1 MMNSVS
7 VGILGFGTVG
17 TGVVHLLTQEQEKLQ
32 QQSGSNIHIE
42 KVLVRDIDKTRK
54 INFADNRLTLDPD
67 DILDNPKIDI
77 VIEVMG
83 GIEDAKNYIFKALMN
98 RKHVITANKDLMAVH
113 GTQLLETAAD
123 YQCDLYYEA
132 SVAGAIPILRT
143 LTDGLSADRIQ
154 KIMGIVNGT
163 TNYILSKMNRESV
176 SYEEVLQEAQVLGFA
191 EADPTSDVEGL
202 DAARKMVILSHLAYS
217 VPVTL
222 EDVRVEGITEISQED
237 IHYSKK
243 LGYTMKLVG
252 ISELD
257 DPYIDIRVSP
267 TLLSSNHPLAAVE
280 NEFNA
285 VYVYGKSVGETM
297 FYGPGAGELP
307 TAIAVVSDLISVV
320 KNINL
325 GVNGHHIF
333 LPKNEKKCKSPDS
346 MKNQYFFRMHVQDQP
361 GAFSKITSLLN
372 ERRISLKQIIQEPI
386 PKQQLAEVVIITHAI
401 EERIFKQ
408 TYQQLKDLD
417 VVYDV
422 KNYYRVE
429 G

>member
-1 MMNSVS
+1 MSSVS

-17 TGVVHLLTQEQEKLQ
+17 TGVVHLLTEEQEKLQ
-32 QQSGSNIHIE
+32 QQSGSHIHIE
-42 KVLVRDIDKTRK
+42 KILVRDIDKTRK
-54 INFADNRLTLDPD
+54 IHFDDNRLTLDPD
-67 DILDNPKIDI
+67 DILENPKIDI

-83 GIEDAKNYIFKALMN
+83 GIEDARNYLYKALKN
-98 RKHVITANKDLMAVH
+98 RKHVVTANKDLMAIY
-113 GTQLLETAAD
+113 GTELLQVAAD
-123 YQCDLYYEA
+123 HQCDLYYEA
-132 SVAGAIPILRT
+132 SVGGAIPILRT

-154 KIMGIVNGT
+154 KVMGIVNGT
-163 TNYILSKMNRESV
+163 TNYILSKMNRESI
-176 SYEEVLQEAQVLGFA
+176 SYEEVLKEAQALGFA
-191 EADPTSDVEGL
+191 ESDPTSDVEGL

-222 EDVRVEGITEISQED
+222 EDVRIEGITEISQKD
-237 IHYSKK
+237 IYYSKK
-243 LGYTMKLVG
+243 LGYTIKLVG

-267 TLLSSNHPLAAVE
+267 TLLSTKHPLSSVE
-280 NEFNA
+280 NEYNA

-320 KNINL
+320 KNLNL

-346 MKNQYFFRMHVQDQP
+346 MKNQFFFRMHVLDQP

-372 ERRISLKQIIQEPI
+372 EHGISLKKIIQEPI
-386 PKQQLAEVVIITHAI
+386 PNRHIAEVVIITHTV
-401 EERIFKQ
+401 EEKIFEL

-417 VVYDV
+417 VVMDV